1 MSRGQMEGGD
11 CGGHLVD
18 VFERCIPRQRYQAAV
33 GHGADFREAGLSL
46 LSWPSDG
53 SLPTPLPE
61 GAVGLLHAVGVPTGL
76 CSAELT

>member
-33 GHGADFREAGLSL
+33 DMGMGLTSGRRVCL
-46 LSWPSDG
+46 CYPGPRTGPSPHPCPKVQWVCSMPWG
-53 SLPTPLPE
+53 SPL
-61 GAVGLLHAVGVPTGL
+61 AYVLQN
-76 CSAELT
+76 